1 MRVPDSEDGG
11 SWRDPS
17 QVSARRSFALLVL
30 GAAAGLTLAAFA
42 LFTARGTSTLVVP
55 PEDVA
60 LVNQQPLSRSDY
72 LIQLQTLFGTDLAH
86 ATSEQRQKVLDDM
99 IREELYVQR
108 GKELDVA
115 ATDPEV
121 RSAMVNAVELEISQD
136 AITSQ
141 PSESALR
148 DYYAAHRE
156 RYATE
161 GVMTV
166 RDLVFARGSILV
178 GRAREALTR
187 QPITPDLL
195 SQWGGADSGKTAPE
209 DFYFAAKIHLGDRLF
224 EAARTLADG
233 ALSPDISL
241 DDGIHILYMEKN
253 VRPTLPSF
261 SAVRDQVLSDFRNE
275 AIVHLR
281 TRDEAFLRK
290 RANVLISDDVR

>member
-1 MRVPDSEDGG
+1 MRAPDSEDP
-11 SWRDPS
+11 WRDPAR
-17 QVSARRSFALLVL
+17 VSAKRSLALMVL
-30 GAAAGLTLAAFA
+30 GAVAGLMLAGYA

-60 LVNQQPLSRSDY
+60 LVNQQPISRSDY

-86 ATSEQRQKVLDDM
+86 ATREQRKKVLDDM
-99 IREELYVQR
+99 IREELFVQR

-115 ATDPEV
+115 STDPEV

-166 RDLVFARGSILV
+166 RDLVFPRDPAVLGA
-178 GRAREALTR
+178 AREALKTH
-187 QPITPDLL
+187 PMTPALPAQL
-195 SQWGGADSGKTAPE
+195 RGADSGKTGPE
-209 DFYFAAKIHLGDRLF
+209 EFYFAAKIHLGDRLF

-233 ALSPDISL
+233 DFSPDIPL
-241 DDGIHILYMEKN
+241 DDGVHILYMEKN
-253 VRPTLPSF
+253 VRPTQSTF
-261 SAVRDQVLSDFRNE
+261 SAVRDQVLSDFRND
-275 AIVHLR
+275 AIAHWR
-281 TRDEAFLRK
+281 MGDESFLRK